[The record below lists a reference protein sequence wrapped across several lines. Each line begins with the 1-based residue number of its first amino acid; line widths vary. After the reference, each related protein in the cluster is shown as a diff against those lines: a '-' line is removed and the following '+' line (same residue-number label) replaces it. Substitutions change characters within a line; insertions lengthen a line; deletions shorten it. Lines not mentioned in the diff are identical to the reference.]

1 MNVLTLLWQESSK
14 MRSTV
19 SADGEAGGADG
30 HSSSIPVANDVEG
43 PKQSTIE

>member
-19 SADGEAGGADG
+19 PADGAADGADD
-30 HSSSIPVANDVEG
+30 HSSSIPVADDVEG
-43 PKQSTIE
+43 PQTEHH